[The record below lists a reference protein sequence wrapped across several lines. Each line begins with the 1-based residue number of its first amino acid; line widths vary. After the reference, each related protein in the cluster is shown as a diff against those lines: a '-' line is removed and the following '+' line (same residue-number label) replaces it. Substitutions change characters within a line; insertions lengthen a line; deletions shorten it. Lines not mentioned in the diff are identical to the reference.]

1 MRSRLSRAHHG
12 SVMNQSIPISGP
24 EVPQVTTRQPEAW
37 HELAC
42 RRTGGTLVRLY
53 WRPRENDVFVYVKDE
68 QTGEDFVLEP
78 PKDSALTAF
87 YHPFALRKP
96 PRR

>member
-1 MRSRLSRAHHG
+1 MS
-12 SVMNQSIPISGP
+12 QSIPISEP
-24 EVPQVTTRQPEAW
+24 EPPRAQSSRTEAW

-53 WRPRENDVFVYVKDE
+53 WRPRENDVFVYVRDE

-78 PKDSALTAF
+78 LRDSALTAF
-87 YHPFALRKP
+87 YHPFALRKRQ
-96 PRR
+96 RR